1 MVHEQT
7 VFITDKELMDLH
19 NKTCFLAEKYETG
32 ELYFGD
38 FIFAHNNVLGQLFP
52 EAPKSTVQFLQ
63 TILLFRYV
71 FKKIGLLKWVLT
83 GESHKIEEIISTRIP
98 SECGTEIKIIYR
110 IDPPENIEGVTL

>member
-7 VFITDKELMDLH
+7 VFITDNELMDLH
-19 NKTCFLAEKYETG
+19 NKTCFLAEKFETG
-32 ELYFGD
+32 ELYFGH
-38 FIFAHNNVLGQLFP
+38 FISAHNNVLGQLFP
-52 EAPKSTVQFLQ
+52 EVPKSTGQFLQ